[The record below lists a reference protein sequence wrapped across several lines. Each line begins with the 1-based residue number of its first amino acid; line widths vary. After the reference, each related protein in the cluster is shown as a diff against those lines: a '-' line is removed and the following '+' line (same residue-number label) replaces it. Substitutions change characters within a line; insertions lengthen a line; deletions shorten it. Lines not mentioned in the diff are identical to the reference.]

1 MTRRSEA
8 RGRRPNRGYAAGGR
22 FRVAIAMLALLVTL
36 DSAPAQDTDA
46 TNADTGTDGQEFLFD
61 MLDGMPS
68 DDPAIPEPNYVA
80 TAPGAEQQAPRP
92 RYYARVL
99 APLNYTSNADWQRS
113 GGTETLEGSPEV
125 RLGLSAPVFDLPLRF
140 SSSVAVEFDR
150 MVDSNPGEFD
160 KVRPR
165 VQLQYVDAENDQ
177 AFSPF
182 LGFSPRWDY
191 TPTFDDNFA
200 TRYDLNLGVSKAFS
214 LDEGFG
220 LMPRSGTSANDARL
234 RVGFTLIGQR
244 RFRDPAPESW
254 AAMFIPSVSYRIAE
268 HWSTSLGIEMTQR
281 FFESIG
287 GVSQRNFTL
296 EPVAAV
302 QFQIPEDWLGGANT
316 TRWLGRPR
324 IDLFCGVEQ
333 NWSNVSRAQFT
344 RVYPGIAFKTLW
356 SL

>member
-1 MTRRSEA
+1 MSRRGEA
-8 RGRRPNRGYAAGGR
+8 RGRRPDAGSAGGAR
-22 FRVAIAMLALLVTL
+22 LSVAIALLALLLAV
-36 DSAPAQDTDA
+36 DPAPAQNTDA

-61 MLDGMPS
+61 MLYSMPS
-68 DDPAIPEPNYVA
+68 REPVPDPSYVA

-92 RYYARVL
+92 VFYSWVL

-113 GGTETLEGSPEV
+113 GGTETAEGSPEV
-125 RLGLSAPVFDLPLRF
+125 RFGLSTPVFNLPLRF

-150 MVDSNPGEFD
+150 YVESNPAAFD

-200 TRYDLNLGVSKAFS
+200 TRYDLNLGVNKAFS
-214 LDEGFG
+214 LDQGLG
-220 LMPRSGTSANDARL
+220 LMPPSGSSARDARM

-254 AAMFIPSVSYRIAE
+254 AFIFAPSVTYQIAPD
-268 HWSTSLGIEMTQR
+268 WSTALGIEMTRR

-287 GVSQRNFTL
+287 GVSQRNFTM
-296 EPVAAV
+296 EPVAAL
-302 QFQIPEDWLGGANT
+302 QYQIPEGWLGGADT
-316 TRWLGRPR
+316 ARWLGRPR
-324 IDLFCGVEQ
+324 IDLFAGVEQ
-333 NWSNVSRAQFT
+333 NWSNVFSGQFT
-344 RVYPGIAFKTLW
+344 RVYAGIAFKALW

>member
-1 MTRRSEA
+1 
-8 RGRRPNRGYAAGGR
+8 
-22 FRVAIAMLALLVTL
+22 MLALLGTPET
-36 DSAPAQDTDA
+36 ARAQNTDA

-61 MLDGMPS
+61 MLYGMPS
-68 DDPAIPEPNYVA
+68 DEPAIPDSNYVA

-92 RYYARVL
+92 RFYAWAL

-125 RLGLSAPVFDLPLRF
+125 RFGLTAPVFDLPLRF

-150 MVDSNPGEFD
+150 MVESNAGEFD

-182 LGFSPRWDY
+182 LGFSPRWDFR
-191 TPTFDDNFA
+191 PTFDDNFA
-200 TRYDLNLGVSKAFS
+200 TRYDLNLGLSKAFS

-254 AAMFIPSVSYRIAE
+254 AFIFIPSVSYRLAE
-268 HWSTSLGIEMTQR
+268 HWSTSLGIEMTRR

-287 GVSQRNFTL
+287 EVSQRNFTL
-296 EPVAAV
+296 EPVAAL
-302 QFQIPEDWLGGANT
+302 QFQIPEGWLGGADT
-316 TRWLGRPR
+316 ARWLGRPR
-324 IDLFCGVEQ
+324 IDLFAGVEQ
-333 NWSNVSRAQFT
+333 NWSNVFNGQFT
-344 RVYPGIAFKTLW
+344 RAYAGIAFKTLW
-356 SL
+356 SN